1 MKNLFFKL
9 TAAFCI
15 LNTSYDIFAEQVVIN
30 EVMYNPKMGE
40 PEWIELA
47 NITATPF
54 DIANWKLRG
63 NVELD
68 FPQFDK
74 VNASDSFLKHW
85 QKIILTNISAEEFRV
100 LYGVPSSVMVLGPW
114 DGNLPN
120 EGGRITLKDRNG
132 VQVCTLGYNDSG
144 RWPVAADGT
153 GHSLVLKD
161 QNQPVDDWRNW
172 TFSKRAGGTPG
183 GDPVAGAETP
193 VDSPEVDL
201 SSGVVLLDYGDRW
214 KYNDQN
220 KSLGTAWRRNSYN
233 DSTWESGEG
242 LLGVESAG
250 LPGPGLKTTI
260 NKGSQLTYYFRK
272 EFIFN
277 GDPSGVTLTIDQIVD
292 DGAVYYL
299 NGQEVGRSRVNGSVN
314 FNTTSSATVSDAT
327 EEKGVVTIDSGLKK
341 GSNVLAVEVHQTNRT
356 SSDIVF
362 GCRLRASMPAS
373 NGVVINEIYPVS
385 GQDGYI
391 EFYNPTTEL
400 IDLRGFY
407 LSDDPSKLDKQKINR
422 VFKVQPKSLAKL
434 SFASAKL
441 SINTPVI
448 VYVTEPDGETV
459 VTGVRADVTLDGRS
473 IGRKP
478 TGASEW
484 YLFTD
489 STPGTANA
497 SRESLGESLSLNE
510 VHFSQDG
517 RLDWLEFFNNGEGL
531 ISMDGLSLATRR
543 DFSDRIPLTGQVSGG
558 ATRVIDVDIESRK
571 QMPIFLLNGNNVMHA
586 ILLDR
591 PDGVGSVQAYP
602 DGSNEWFS
610 VSNNTRGRGNNP
622 ERFENVVINEVM
634 FNPPGDHRSGEY
646 IEIYNRGDTD
656 VDLTGWRFVEG
667 VNFMF
672 PSGTMIKSGD
682 FLVIAADVEYM
693 NRVYQLENI
702 LGNYRGEL
710 SNPGELL
717 RLEDAYGNFVDELD
731 YMNHGDWPDSTKG
744 GGSSME
750 LVNPWMNNSRAS
762 AWRDSYEVN
771 KSSFREYVAKGR
783 YRQLKTEGGAG
794 DYREFH
800 MHLVGDSE
808 IVLKD
813 IKVTTSRNSN
823 KNVLINSSKMSPNGK
838 SSNGWLAQGT
848 HWATYMDQSGLHLI
862 SDGHGDNRPNRMEVD
877 MSTDIR
883 RNDDATIRFKARWVR
898 GNPRLIAWTWD
909 KSLAGSFLIEIP
921 ENLGTPGKQNST
933 YEQNTPPQVDGTIHS
948 PAVPTSSQSVRV
960 TANVTSA
967 EPLSVVRL
975 RHRPDSSTNAGAWK
989 NKTMYDNGKSGGD
1002 EIEGDGVYT
1011 ATLTEY
1017 RNNGRRVQ
1025 FYVEAQTKAG
1035 AKHMHPKLGPDL
1047 PALYVVDNR
1056 KPKTDLRNVRLVIS
1070 DYDLG
1075 AISNGGGSKYNY
1087 KFPRLSNH
1095 YYNATFIS
1103 NEKDIRYNCEMR
1115 NSGSPWTRG
1124 NNVNRGKWKMPN
1136 DRRFRGKYKLSWDD
1150 DANGRVS
1157 RNRLTRYMLYLMGH
1171 VVNENEMIWL
1181 TVNSGSPQM
1190 REEVEPVANDFLS
1203 RNFTEGVKGNLYR
1216 IDDEWWFTDSW
1227 SRSNRNADWR
1237 YKGTDNPGRY
1247 RSEWMKR
1254 TNEWEDDYSALIN
1267 LFQTVSKTYK
1277 QEQIE
1282 RLVDP
1287 HQTMIMSMVRGYIDD
1302 WDSFSLRR
1310 GKNGY
1315 FYQRYDDGKFQFLHW
1330 DSDLAYGNPGAKLY
1344 QGMPG
1349 FSGYIGKWYNK
1360 RLFYSYL
1367 AEFTENYTYNSPR
1380 MNAWLNAEEEVS
1392 GSYSSRASEYKNF
1405 FSARRNS
1412 VKSELGTNYSRK
1424 KFEVTTNKGAD
1435 LDVTVDQ
1442 VSLKGT
1448 SPYGVIHVEVEGHPE
1463 ARPIW
1468 TGLTGWEIS
1477 GIQLHEGEQLLKI
1490 LGTDQ
1495 WGNVRNDTQIKV
1507 KKSGNSSPLA
1517 DLKARPSSW
1526 NLSVDDSLDM
1536 DARDSYDPE
1545 GQSLKFDWMATNL
1558 DEVDLKIFDRSRA
1571 KAFFKR
1577 PGLYEFTVKITDEDG
1592 KFSNVNREAVVHG
1605 VNGFSGFGDPIL
1617 KDYWVTEN
1625 VGPRGNFSPTSWYSL
1640 DDVPGWLE
1648 IQVLDMKSM
1657 PLSASIAN
1665 YPYIARKLP
1674 QQGDWAIQ
1682 TKLRLV
1688 SRQFGGYDA
1697 GLMVLLGKGSN
1708 KNRYTIGFND
1718 GTHLMVRKVNG
1729 QGNVTT
1735 LDTSLIAQ
1743 DEIAVRIIR
1752 HGDQLLFE
1760 WKVEDV
1766 WEQVHA
1772 ESVGA
1777 DISAIDGGMFVA
1789 TDNDNEPQAIRV
1801 GFDYSILIDPSA
1813 VSPLKGS
1820 IRVSEIM
1827 YNPIGGDDFEFIEL
1841 LNVGKSDVNLDTA
1854 QFDRGITYQFGK
1866 VSLAVGERIVVAK
1879 NRTAFLSRYGET
1891 GFLLA
1896 AGQYEGRL
1904 RNNGETVS
1912 LIDGDGDLVFE
1923 VEYNDGGSWPGRAD
1937 GNGSSLTVI
1946 NPLLDLNN
1954 PLNWNSSSAYNGSP
1968 GAGITT
1974 VPTVVINEVLTHSD
1988 APQEDAIELYNYG
2001 QTEVDVSGW
2010 FLSDSSNNLKK
2021 YRIPGDTKILS
2032 NGYHVFYEKD
2042 FLLENELNGFSL
2054 SSSRGDEVLLTEAD
2068 INGNILRFV
2077 DKVEFGPA
2085 ANGVTIGRYPNATGP
2100 FVAMEDNSMGSDVRA
2115 GQDVVLLDQF
2125 RAGEGAPNTG
2135 PLVGPI
2141 VFSEIMFA
2149 PYQGMAEYVSLRN
2162 ISEEAVPLFD
2172 PLNPSN
2178 RWKIKNA
2185 IEFMFPLDFVLK
2197 SGEEVFVGSVEP
2209 ELLREQYGLS
2219 ADKFVIGPFEGK
2231 LNNAGESLQLFRP
2244 DPPQTLLPDIGF
2256 VPYILVE
2263 KVKYGSSLPWPLLPE
2278 NGGVSI
2284 QRIGFKTYGN
2294 ISTNWMRAGSE
2305 KDTDRDGMPDSWE
2318 LVQGF
2323 NFKDAGDALLDA
2335 DLDHLTNFQEYAAGT
2350 DPNDPQS
2357 GLKLEFLPLPSGMLR
2372 VSFEGVQGRSYSL
2385 QSTLTLDQEWQS
2397 LSEFYPQTSGKL
2409 SRTISPRTSSLR
2421 FLRLVTPANP

>member
-1 MKNLFFKL
+1 MKNLFCKL
-9 TAAFCI
+9 SVVFLVFNASHDI
-15 LNTSYDIFAEQVVIN
+15 LAEQIVVN
-30 EVMYNPKMGE
+30 EVMYNPKADE

-63 NVELD
+63 NAELD
-68 FPQFDK
+68 FPEFDK
-74 VNASDSFLKHW
+74 DNASDSFLKHW
-85 QKIILTNISAEEFRV
+85 QKIILTSIDPEEFRS
-100 LYGVPSSVMVLGPW
+100 LYGVPSSVMVFGPW
-114 DGNLPN
+114 VGNLPN

-132 VQVCTLGYNDSG
+132 VQVCTLGYNDRG
-144 RWPVAADGT
+144 RWSVAADGA
-153 GHSLVLKD
+153 GHTLVLKD
-161 QNQPVDDWRNW
+161 QNRSVDNWRNW
-172 TFSKRAGGTPG
+172 TFSKRPGGTPG
-183 GDPVAGAETP
+183 GDPVAGAETS

-220 KSLGTAWRRNSYN
+220 KSLGTTWRRNTYD
-233 DSTWESGEG
+233 DSSWKSGGG
-242 LLGVESAG
+242 LLGVENAG

-272 EFIFN
+272 EFNFN
-277 GDPSGVTLTIDQIVD
+277 SDPSGVTLTIDQIVD

-299 NGQEVGRSRVNGSVN
+299 NGKEVGRSRVNGSVN
-314 FNTTSSATVSDAT
+314 FNTTSSATVGDAT
-327 EEKGVVTIDSGLKK
+327 EEKGVVTIDSGLKR

-362 GCRLRASMPAS
+362 GCRLRASMPATK
-373 NGVVINEIYPVS
+373 GVVINEIYPVS
-385 GQDGYI
+385 GQNGFI
-391 EFYNPTTEL
+391 EFYNPTTEV
-400 IDLRGFY
+400 IDLKGYYF
-407 LSDDPSKLDKQKINR
+407 SDDPTNLDKQKLNS
-422 VFKVQPKSLAKL
+422 VFKVQPKGLAKISFSSVNL
-434 SFASAKL
+434 SVKS
-441 SINTPVI
+441 PVI
-448 VYVTEPDGETV
+448 VYVTEPDGEKV
-459 VTGVRADVTLDGRS
+459 VTAVRADVTLDGRS

-489 STPGTANA
+489 STPGTANV

-510 VHFSQDG
+510 VHFSADG
-517 RLDWLEFFNNGEGL
+517 RLDWVELFNSSEGL
-531 ISMDGLSLATRR
+531 VSLEGLSVATRR
-543 DFSDRIPLTGQVSGG
+543 DFSDRTPLSGQVAARAAG
-558 ATRVIDVDIESRK
+558 VVDIDIESRR
-571 QMPIFLLNGNNVMHA
+571 QMPFFLLNGNTVLHA

-591 PDGVGSVQAYP
+591 PDGAGSMQAYP
-602 DGSNEWFS
+602 DGSNEWFT
-610 VSNNTRGRGNNP
+610 VSNNTRGRSNNP
-622 ERFENVVINEVM
+622 QRYENVVINEVM

-646 IEIYNRGDTD
+646 IELYNRGDTE

-667 VNFMF
+667 VNFAF
-672 PSGTMIKSGD
+672 PSGTIIKPGK
-682 FLVIAADVEYM
+682 FLVIAADVQYM
-693 NRVYQLENI
+693 SRVYKLESL

-717 RLEDAYGNFVDELD
+717 RLEDAYGNLVDELD

-750 LVNPWMNNSRAS
+750 LANPWMDNSRPS

-808 IVLKD
+808 IILKD
-813 IKVTTSRNSN
+813 IEVTTSRSST
-823 KNVLINSSKMSPNGK
+823 KNVLSNSTKMSPNGK

-877 MSTDIR
+877 MSSDIR

-921 ENLGTPGKQNST
+921 ENLGTPGRQNST
-933 YEQNTPPQVDGTIHS
+933 YEGNTPPQVDGTIHS

-975 RHRPDSSTNAGAWK
+975 RHRADSSTNAGAWK
-989 NKTMYDNGKSGGD
+989 NKTMYDNGTSGGD
-1002 EIEGDGVYT
+1002 EVAGDGVYT

-1017 RNNGRRVQ
+1017 RTNGRRVQ
-1025 FYVEAQTKAG
+1025 FFVEAQTKAG
-1035 AKHMHPKLGPDL
+1035 AKHMHPKYGPDL

-1075 AISNGGGSKYNY
+1075 AISNGGGSKYEY

-1171 VVNENEMIWL
+1171 VVNENEMIWF
-1181 TVNSGSPQM
+1181 TVNNGSPQM

-1203 RNFTEGVKGNLYR
+1203 RNFNEGVKGNLYR

-1267 LFQTVSKTYK
+1267 LFRTVSKTYK

-1380 MNAWLNAEEEVS
+1380 MNAWLNAEEDVS

-1405 FSARRNS
+1405 FSARRTT

-1424 KFEVTTNKGAD
+1424 KFEISTNKGVD
-1435 LDVTVDQ
+1435 LDVAEDQ
-1442 VSLKGT
+1442 ISLKGT
-1448 SPYGVIHVEVEGHPE
+1448 SPYGVIHIEVEGHPE
-1463 ARPIW
+1463 ARPVW
-1468 TGLTGWEIS
+1468 TGLTGWEVE
-1477 GIQLHEGEQLLKI
+1477 GIQLREGEQLIKI

-1495 WGNVRNDTQIKV
+1495 WGKVRNETEIKV
-1507 KKSGNSSPLA
+1507 KKIGNAPPVA
-1517 DLKARPSSW
+1517 DLKARPGSW
-1526 NLSVDDSLDM
+1526 NISVDDTLDM

-1545 GQSLKFDWMATNL
+1545 GQSLMFDWMATNL
-1558 DEVDLKIFDRSRA
+1558 DEVDLRIFNRSRA
-1571 KAFFKR
+1571 KAVFNR
-1577 PGLYEFTVKITDEDG
+1577 PGLYGFTVKITDDDG
-1592 KFSNVNREAVVHG
+1592 QVTEVAREAAVHG
-1605 VNGFSGFGDPIL
+1605 ANGFSGFGGPML
-1617 KDYWVTEN
+1617 EDYWASAN
-1625 VGPRGNFSPTSWYSL
+1625 VAPRGNFSPTSWYSL

-1648 IQVLDMKSM
+1648 IQVLDMMSM
-1657 PLSASIAN
+1657 PLADSIAN

-1674 QQGDWAIQ
+1674 QQGDWAMQ

-1697 GLMVLLGKGSN
+1697 GLMVSLDKGGN
-1708 KNRYTIGFND
+1708 KSRYTIGFND
-1718 GTHLMVRKVNG
+1718 GTHLMVRKVSAK
-1729 QGNVTT
+1729 GNVTT
-1735 LDTSLIAQ
+1735 LHTGAIAQ
-1743 DEIAVRIIR
+1743 EEIAVRIIR
-1752 HGDQLLFE
+1752 NGGQLLFE

-1772 ESVGA
+1772 EPIET
-1777 DISAIDGGMFVA
+1777 DIPAIDGGMFVA
-1789 TDNDNEPQAIRV
+1789 TDKDNEPQAIRV
-1801 GFDYSILIDPSA
+1801 GFDYAILIDPSA

-1820 IRVSEIM
+1820 LRVSEIM
-1827 YNPIGGDDFEFIEL
+1827 YNPIGGDGFEFVEL
-1841 LNVGKSDVNLDTA
+1841 VNVGKSNINLNGA
-1854 QFDRGITYQFGK
+1854 QFDRGITYQFNK
-1866 VSLAVGERIVVAK
+1866 VTLAVGERIVVAK
-1879 NRTAFLSRYGET
+1879 NRAAFLSRYGE
-1891 GFLLA
+1891 GFLMA
-1896 AGQYEGRL
+1896 DGQYEGRL

-1912 LIDGDGDLVFE
+1912 VIDSDGDLVFE
-1923 VEYNDGGSWPGRAD
+1923 VEYDDGGAWPGRAD
-1937 GNGSSLTVI
+1937 GNGSSLVVVD
-1946 NPLLDLNN
+1946 PLLDPNN
-1954 PLNWNSSSAYNGSP
+1954 PRNWNSSNAYNGSP
-1968 GAGITT
+1968 GEGITT
-1974 VPTVVINEVLTHSD
+1974 VPSVVINEVLTHSD
-1988 APQEDAIELYNYG
+1988 APQEDAIELHNYG
-2001 QTEVDVSGW
+2001 QTEVDLSGW
-2010 FLSDSSNNLKK
+2010 FLSDSANNLKK
-2021 YRIPGDTKILS
+2021 YRIPDGTKINP
-2032 NGYHVFYEKD
+2032 NGYLVFYEKA
-2042 FLLENELNGFSL
+2042 FLLDNELNGFSL
-2054 SSSRGDEVLLTEAD
+2054 SSARGDEVWLTQAD
-2068 INGNILRFV
+2068 AAGNIIRFV
-2077 DKVEFGPA
+2077 DKADFGPA

-2100 FVAMEDNSMGSDVRA
+2100 FVAMVDNSLGSNVRA
-2115 GQDVVLLDQF
+2115 GQDIVLLDQF
-2125 RAGEGAPNTG
+2125 RNGDGASNTG

-2149 PYQGMAEYVSLRN
+2149 PSEGMAEYVLLRN
-2162 ISEEAVPLFD
+2162 ISGETVPLFD
-2172 PLNPSN
+2172 PVNPTN
-2178 RWKIKNA
+2178 TWKIANA
-2185 IEFMFPLDFVLK
+2185 IDFVFPTDFILR
-2197 SGEEVFVGSVEP
+2197 SGEEVIVGSVDP
-2209 ELLREQYGLS
+2209 ELLRKQYDLS
-2219 ADKFVIGPFEGK
+2219 ADKIVFGPFDGK

-2244 DPPQTLLPDIGF
+2244 DPPQTLPPDIGL
-2256 VPYILVE
+2256 VPYILAE
-2263 KVKYGSSLPWPLLPE
+2263 KVKYDSSLPWPLLPE
-2278 NGGVSI
+2278 NGGLSI
-2284 QRIGFKTYGN
+2284 QRLSLDSYGN
-2294 ISTNWMRAGSE
+2294 IASNWMRAGSE
-2305 KDTDRDGMPDSWE
+2305 KDTDQDGMPDSWE
-2318 LVQGF
+2318 ISQGF
-2323 NFKDAGDALLDA
+2323 DLKDADDALFDA
-2335 DLDHLTNFQEYAAGT
+2335 DADRLTNLQEYMAGT
-2350 DPNDPQS
+2350 DPNNAES
-2357 GLKLEFLPLPSGMLR
+2357 GLKLKLMRLPNNMLR

-2385 QSTLTLDQEWQS
+2385 QSTITLDREWQS
-2397 LSEFYPQTSGKL
+2397 LSNFYPKTNEKVE
-2409 SRTISPRTSSLR
+2409 RTLSPRVSPER
-2421 FLRLVTPANP
+2421 FFRLVTPAKP